1 MFFPNKLLQTV
12 KRYSTFPGKSES
24 EVEAR
29 KERKR
34 SFIASVFMMLQ
45 CGQDEVDHQDEVETR
60 VRGSDPAGLIGKLSF
75 SSTATNDSGLGSIP
89 EDLEPAD
96 ARKKKNLDK

>member
-1 MFFPNKLLQTV
+1 
-12 KRYSTFPGKSES
+12 
-24 EVEAR
+24 
-29 KERKR
+29 
-34 SFIASVFMMLQ
+34 MMLQ

-96 ARKKKNLDK
+96 AIKKKNLDK